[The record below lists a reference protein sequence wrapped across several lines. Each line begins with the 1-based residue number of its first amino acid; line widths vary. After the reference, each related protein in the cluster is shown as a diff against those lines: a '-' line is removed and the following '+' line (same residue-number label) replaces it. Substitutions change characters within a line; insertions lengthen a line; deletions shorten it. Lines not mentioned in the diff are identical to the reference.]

1 MNRLAKMFFA
11 AASFV
16 ALAVGAPAAIA
27 QYDPSA
33 SRAENNVNSLNRSME
48 QQQRGR
54 AVQQQNQ
61 FETNALRNELTRP
74 APPPLVPSVGSA
86 PLRR

>member
-1 MNRLAKMFFA
+1 MRFIVAAAVLAGGL
-11 AASFV
+11 AASF
-16 ALAVGAPAAIA
+16 AASA

-33 SRAENNVNSLNRSME
+33 SRAENHVGALSRSITAQE
-48 QQQRGR
+48 RSR

-61 FETNALRNELTRP
+61 FETNAIRSQISRP
-74 APPPLVPSVGSA
+74 PPPPLVPSPMAA